1 MSVNNIKQL
10 KIELRRVC
18 RQARTELINNG
29 KKELDKIL
37 AERFLSLNEY
47 KDCKTLFAYVST
59 EFEVDTSFIISSALN
74 DGKRVAVPKCTDEF
88 GNMDFY
94 YITSID
100 CLKKGAYSIMEPD
113 ETLCTKVSDFSDGLC
128 LVPGLCFENQGYRL
142 GYGKGYYDRFL
153 EHFFGTSVGLC
164 YSSLVQSRIPVDVYD
179 KNVDILITENNIN
192 YTSIAFKRN
201 DTYEP

>member
-1 MSVNNIKQL
+1 MSVSNVKQL
-10 KIELRRVC
+10 KHDLRRVC
-18 RQARTELINNG
+18 RQARRELFENG

-37 AERFLSLNEY
+37 AESFLSLKEY

-59 EFEVDTSFIISSALN
+59 EFEVDTSFIINSALN
-74 DGKRVAVPKCTDEF
+74 DGKFVAVPKCTDEC

-94 YITSID
+94 HITSID

-113 ETLCTKVSDFSDGLC
+113 ETLCNKVSVFSDGLC
-128 LVPGLCFENQGYRL
+128 LVPGLCFDNQGYRL

-153 EHFFGTSVGLC
+153 ERFFGTSVGLC
-164 YSSLVQSRIPVDVYD
+164 YSSLVLSRIPVDVYD

-192 YTSIAFKRN
+192 YTNIAFKRN